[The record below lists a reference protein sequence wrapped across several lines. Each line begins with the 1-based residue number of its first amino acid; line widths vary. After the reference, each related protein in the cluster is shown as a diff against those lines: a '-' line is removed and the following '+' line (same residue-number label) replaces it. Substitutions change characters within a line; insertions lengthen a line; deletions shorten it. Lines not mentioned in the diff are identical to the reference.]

1 MEDLNSMMKIAIQR
15 RWLKGFRVGSRTE
28 RVLEIYH
35 LLFADDTIVFCDAT
49 REQISL
55 LRLVLVIFEAISGL
69 KINWRKSNIFPINEV
84 TQIQV
89 LANIL
94 RCGVGKLPTVYLGLP
109 LGVLNIRDNIIKKT
123 ENKLAMWKGQYLS
136 LGGRK
141 EHKGYNLVKWNIV
154 QQSKEHGGMGV
165 RNLKLQNNS
174 LLKKWLWRYA
184 EDRPTLWKN
193 VIQQKYGQNAQWCTD
208 ESTDTFRNNLGK
220 DIIFQVGNGQKI
232 FFLKDNWDGQ
242 GTLQEAFPSIFNIN
256 TNQNST
262 IENIW
267 TAQGCNLIFR
277 RFLNDWEVER
287 VVSLLG
293 RIGTF
298 IGTTNEPDIIK
309 WRHNID
315 GKFSVNRV
323 YKKGLVEMTERDRGP
338 WKATWRSMAPT
349 KVNASLGCLVPIHY
363 LSWESWTMPE
373 HTDDLLSC
381 WIRMGRSKSWVR
393 WWKTVLA
400 CIW

>member
-35 LLFADDTIVFCDAT
+35 LLYADDTIVSCEAT
-49 REQISL
+49 SEQISF
-55 LRLVLVIFEAISGL
+55 LRLMLVIFEAISGL
-69 KINWRKSNIFPINEV
+69 KINWRKSNIFPTNEV

-109 LGVLNIRDNIIKKT
+109 LGVLNTRDNIIKKT

-136 LGGRK
+136 LG
-141 EHKGYNLVKWNIV
+141 EDF
-154 QQSKEHGGMGV
+154 ED
-165 RNLKLQNNS
+165 QN
-174 LLKKWLWRYA
+174 
-184 EDRPTLWKN
+184 
-193 VIQQKYGQNAQWCTD
+193 
-208 ESTDTFRNNLGK
+208 
-220 DIIFQVGNGQKI
+220 
-232 FFLKDNWDGQ
+232 DNWDGQ

-267 TAQGCNLIFR
+267 TAQGWNLIFR

-298 IGTTNEPDIIK
+298 IGTTNEPDIFK

-349 KVNASLGCLVPIHY
+349 KVKCFSWLVVRKACLTYEALQKRKFHLDSNAFFVWNPMKQTTTSSSNARSSGIISLARKLARLAYQGIKPCDA
-363 LSWESWTMPE
+363 SNMCSSGK
-373 HTDDLLSC
+373 DSLLS
-381 WIRMGRSKSWVR
+381 ISQF
-393 WWKTVLA
+393 VLPPSSNLDKWFA
-400 CIW
+400 T